1 MTKTKK
7 KSFWSW
13 LWVMLPVLLG
23 ITVYFG
29 ILGFSFTAYILFGI
43 AAVIACWLLIGL
55 LKRKHPKTAK
65 ILFSI
70 LSIGLLLGMIAAV
83 ITGIPIAKAASAEP
97 EACGYVIVLGAGI
110 NGSVPSLSLR
120 NRLDAAY
127 AYLTANPDTIC
138 IVSGGQGPGEDLT
151 EALCMFNDLTAKGI
165 APERIWMEDK
175 STSTRENIA
184 FSLDLIEEK
193 TGQRPQKAG
202 ILSSEY
208 HIYRA
213 GLVARSQ
220 DLEAI
225 GIPAKTSWVSL
236 RINYFLREIVAVW
249 YYTLLGG

>member
-29 ILGFSFTAYILFGI
+29 IPGFSFTAYILFGI

>member
-1 MTKTKK
+1 
-7 KSFWSW
+7 
-13 LWVMLPVLLG
+13 MLPVLLG

-29 ILGFSFTAYILFGI
+29 IPGFSFTAYILFGI

-83 ITGIPIAKAASAEP
+83 ITGIPIAKAASAAP
-97 EACGYVIVLGAGI
+97 EACRYVIVLGAGI

-208 HIYRA
+208 HIFRA

-220 DLEAI
+220 NLEAI

-249 YYTLLGG
+249 YYALLGG

>member
-1 MTKTKK
+1 MLKLNRKAGLLLVALPALLGLLMYLITP
-7 KSFWSW
+7 SFRFSA
-13 LWVMLPVLLG
+13 LILLG
-23 ITVYFG
+23 ISALIV
-29 ILGFSFTAYILFGI
+29 LF
-43 AAVIACWLLIGL
+43 LLIKLLKKRKPKLAKVCFVLLCVGLSLGL
-55 LKRKHPKTAK
+55 L
-65 ILFSI
+65 
-70 LSIGLLLGMIAAV
+70 AAV
-83 ITGIPIAKAASAEP
+83 ITGIPIIKAAVAEP
-97 EACGYVIVLGAGI
+97 GACRYVIVLGAGI
-110 NGSVPSLSLR
+110 NGSTPSLSLR

-127 AYLTANPDTIC
+127 EYLTAHPDAIC

-184 FSLDLIEEK
+184 FSLDLIEAK
-193 TGQRPQKAG
+193 TGTRPTEAG

-213 GLVARSQ
+213 GLVAREQ
-220 DLEAI
+220 NLKAT
-225 GIPAKTSWVSL
+225 GIPARTSWVTL

>member
-7 KSFWSW
+7 KSFWIW

-29 ILGFSFTAYILFGI
+29 IPGFSFTAYILFGI

-97 EACGYVIVLGAGI
+97 EACRYVIVLGAGI

-208 HIYRA
+208 HIFRA

-220 DLEAI
+220 NLEAI

-249 YYTLLGG
+249 YYALLGG

>member
-13 LWVMLPVLLG
+13 LWVLLPVLLG
-23 ITVYFG
+23 LLVYFG
-29 ILGFSFTAYILFGI
+29 IPGFSFTAYILFGI
-43 AAVIACWLLIGL
+43 AAVIACYLLIAALEKLHRKASRLLFWLL
-55 LKRKHPKTAK
+55 TC
-65 ILFSI
+65 
-70 LSIGLLLGMIAAV
+70 GLLLGSVAAV
-83 ITGIPIAKAASAEP
+83 ITGIPIAKAASAAP
-97 EACGYVIVLGAGI
+97 EACRYVIVLGAGI

-120 NRLDAAY
+120 NRLDAACD
-127 AYLTANPDTIC
+127 YLKANPDTIC

-175 STSTRENIA
+175 STSTWENIA

-220 DLEAI
+220 NLEAI

-249 YYTLLGG
+249 YYALLGG